1 MESSMD
7 ENNFWK
13 CDFCTESFSDEESLS
28 MHVLSIHKS
37 IIEGKKRCDFCDKT
51 YFSKKLHEH
60 VKISHA
66 NAKM

>member
-1 MESSMD
+1 MN
-7 ENNFWK
+7 ENEMLN
-13 CDFCTESFSDEESLS
+13 CEFCNESFSDQGTLS